1 VSNSTGKIRKITQIR
16 GIKSFIDD
24 NGVITDLGLNE
35 PNSDQSKARIG

>member
-1 VSNSTGKIRKITQIR
+1 MR

-35 PNSDQSKARIG
+35 PNSDQSKAPIG